1 VAAEAFIAQLNQ
13 QIGHEFAAHQQYVA
27 CAVYYD
33 QQTMQQTAQLFF
45 DQAAEER
52 SHAMMMVRYLLD
64 ADAEVRIPALPAPIN
79 DFSDV
84 VAPIA
89 LALEQEKRVTQQ
101 INELTRIAREQ
112 LDFASDQFMQWFIK
126 EQVEEVSKMSDL
138 LAWPSGA
145 PTTSSRSRTTCSA
158 RPPPARA
165 STRPHR
171 APRASDSHPEDAI
184 THLLERGVGDRRQ
197 REAQHG
203 PGVGGVDHAVVPEPG
218 GGVVRVPLRLVLLA
232 DRGLE
237 GLLVLGRP
245 LLPA

>member
-1 VAAEAFIAQLNQ
+1 MAAEAFIAQLNQ

-79 DFSDV
+79 DFADV

-112 LDFASDQFMQWFIK
+112 FDFASDQFMQWFIK

-138 LAWPSGA
+138 LAVAKRSAHDVEQIEDYVQREAAAGEGVD
-145 PTTSSRSRTTCSA
+145 PT
-158 RPPPARA
+158 
-165 STRPHR
+165 
-171 APRASDSHPEDAI
+171 APRAA
-184 THLLERGVGDRRQ
+184 GV
-197 REAQHG
+197 
-203 PGVGGVDHAVVPEPG
+203 
-218 GGVVRVPLRLVLLA
+218 
-232 DRGLE
+232 
-237 GLLVLGRP
+237 
-245 LLPA
+245 